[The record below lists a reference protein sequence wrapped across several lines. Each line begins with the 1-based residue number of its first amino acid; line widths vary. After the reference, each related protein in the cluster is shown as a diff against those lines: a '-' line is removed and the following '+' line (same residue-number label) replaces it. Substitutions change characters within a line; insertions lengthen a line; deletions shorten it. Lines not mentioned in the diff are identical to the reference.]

1 VQGADISSL
10 PMPNSR
16 AKLDTMKSEIIYLL
30 DQQRDV
36 VIYFGVGVFCL
47 LDARAPAFDA
57 G

>member
-1 VQGADISSL
+1 MQGADISSL